1 MCPKGFPSFWF
12 SAGFR
17 SRIERRRGE
26 VGGEAQSE
34 AAATHAPRHSG
45 NLFTTTPAPT
55 SGGAV
60 PSPAPGAPLPGGF
73 LRFFG
78 GFAPA
83 VRKDGRAQR
92 AAAAPHAPRHNRNL
106 LTTTPAST
114 SGGALPFP
122 APRAPL
128 PGGFR
133 RFFGEARRRG
143 RRGGEGWAE
152 RRRAQSGSRASR
164 PLTPPTPRFW
174 PERPGTGAH
183 FGGGQVLLCVLFC
196 RSYLRQPVLPAACWR
211 AAAAGGAGRRCAH
224 TDRGS
229 AAIPAIQRLAA
240 ATPALPPQGARSN
253 SAAAS
258 VK

>member
-1 MCPKGFPSFWF
+1 MRKRYCRFPLMCPKGFPSFLF

-106 LTTTPAST
+106 LTTTPAPT
-114 SGGALPFP
+114 SGGAVPFP

-152 RRRAQSGSRASR
+152 RRRAAFLTCVNPSCQLRVGKLRLLAGQGAGALILTGEVLQFPQFSG
-164 PLTPPTPRFW
+164 W
-174 PERPGTGAH
+174 
-183 FGGGQVLLCVLFC
+183 Q
-196 RSYLRQPVLPAACWR
+196 RQPLPYLHKER
-211 AAAAGGAGRRCAH
+211 GQILLLPVSSECA
-224 TDRGS
+224 
-229 AAIPAIQRLAA
+229 
-240 ATPALPPQGARSN
+240 PPCPHLQ
-253 SAAAS
+253 
-258 VK
+258 